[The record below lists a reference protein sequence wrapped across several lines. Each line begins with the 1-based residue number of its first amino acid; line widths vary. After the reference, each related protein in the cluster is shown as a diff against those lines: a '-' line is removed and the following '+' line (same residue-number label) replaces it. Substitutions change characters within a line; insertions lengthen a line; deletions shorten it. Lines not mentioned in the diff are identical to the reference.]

1 MRHRLKPAIADKIPS
16 DIASLPIISA
26 YSRIA
31 IRVFV
36 SCHSRRAEN
45 TSYDHRK
52 TPQTTHRNCRTDSS
66 IGGRSG
72 IRGNAYQRAR
82 VEFAARRLEA
92 SLRKFERGPDI
103 IPVYPAPKS
112 GAIQSPFDFRVKF
125 QAHGNTRID
134 LDSLTIVYKRVPA
147 IDLTARVK
155 PFVRSDGIDMPI
167 AEAPPGTHRI
177 LIFIK
182 DFAGHEGQADIHFDV
197 EK

>member
-1 MRHRLKPAIADKIPS
+1 MTIGRRRKRHTAIVGLIALLAAGPASAATLISVQESNLPPDDSRL
-16 DIASLPIISA
+16 
-26 YSRIA
+26 
-31 IRVFV
+31 
-36 SCHSRRAEN
+36 
-45 TSYDHRK
+45 
-52 TPQTTHRNCRTDSS
+52 
-66 IGGRSG
+66 RSG
-72 IRGNAYQRAR
+72 I
-82 VEFAARRLEA
+82 
-92 SLRKFERGPDI
+92 ERGPDI

-134 LDSLTIVYKRVPA
+134 LDSLTVVYKRVPA

-155 PFVRSDGIDMPI
+155 PFVRSDGIEMPI

-182 DFAGHEGQADIHFDV
+182 DSAGHEGQADIHFDV